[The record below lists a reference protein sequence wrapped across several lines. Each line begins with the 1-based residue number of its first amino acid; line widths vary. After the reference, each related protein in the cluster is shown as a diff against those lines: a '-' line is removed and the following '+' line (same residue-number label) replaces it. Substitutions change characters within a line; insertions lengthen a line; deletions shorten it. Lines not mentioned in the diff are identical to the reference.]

1 MIRPNDE
8 THGSHDTVPVTNST
22 QLLKAPE
29 AARLLAIGTRKLWEL
44 TNSKRIP
51 CVRIDRAVR
60 YRLSDLEQWI
70 EQHRED
76 SIAY

>member
-8 THGSHDTVPVTNST
+8 THGSQDAVSATNGI

-70 EQHRED
+70 EQHRD
-76 SIAY
+76 GGLAG

>member
-8 THGSHDTVPVTNST
+8 THGSQDIVPVTNST

-51 CVRIDRAVR
+51 CIRIDRSVR
-60 YRLSDLEQWI
+60 YRRSDLIQWI
-70 EQHRED
+70 EEHRQG
-76 SIAY
+76 SVAR